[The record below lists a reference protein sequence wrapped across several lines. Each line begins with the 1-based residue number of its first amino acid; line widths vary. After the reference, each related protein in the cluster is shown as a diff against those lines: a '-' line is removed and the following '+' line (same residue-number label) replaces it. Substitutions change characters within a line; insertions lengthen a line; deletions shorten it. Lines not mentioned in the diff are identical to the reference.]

1 MRTSGK
7 LQIDPGTLDAGNGG
21 AEIEIVVPYTE
32 RALTAAVLQ
41 RASVLTA
48 GLNASIRL
56 VAIHAVPYPLPFHCP
71 AAEHAHLVERLVDL
85 ASRCPSSVAPEVVL
99 ARYRDAGFRH
109 VLKPASIVL
118 IGARKRFWPTREE
131 KLARALARDGHMV
144 VLVHLEEKETRNA

>member
-56 VAIHAVPYPLPFHCP
+56 VAIHAVPYPLPFHCR
-71 AAEHAHLVERLVDL
+71 AAEHAHLEPFRRLAELLV
-85 ASRCPSSVAPEVVL
+85 PNSSIAWRAAAL
-99 ARYRDAGFRH
+99 TRGS
-109 VLKPASIVL
+109 PAIP
-118 IGARKRFWPTREE
+118 R
-131 KLARALARDGHMV
+131 
-144 VLVHLEEKETRNA
+144 